1 LKLIASKTLT
11 KNLYKELRVS
21 LAKFR
26 KDEHLI
32 AKMILDVLDFYTM
45 SGLIEPTNIVEIIGE
60 IKKIIPFLT
69 ITAEVGPSPS

>member
-1 LKLIASKTLT
+1 
-11 KNLYKELRVS
+11 
-21 LAKFR
+21 
-26 KDEHLI
+26 
-32 AKMILDVLDFYTM
+32 M